1 MNSFTLSRHRG
12 MTLVEML
19 VATVITLI
27 MMGLV
32 AQLFGIMGEGISA
45 SRSIIEMTDQ
55 LRTISHKLRQDLAGI
70 SVDPASANQSDSPS
84 GYLEIIEG
92 PASDSNA
99 TPVRLLADPTFL
111 TADCDDV
118 VMFTAR
124 SLQEPFKGIFKSITN
139 STTSIESPTA
149 EISWFC
155 KRSVQQPA
163 NGPTLYTLYRRQ
175 LLVAAYVGA
184 GVFSANTTNS
194 ISGTLPGM
202 QQVYDVSMHAD
213 GPGEDANGNG
223 IFDLGED
230 ANGNGIFDLG
240 NLYPNSLI
248 DLAKR
253 ENRFMHN
260 LTGISLY
267 PYTASI
273 PSSAGS
279 TNGEILTGDREG
291 EDVVLTNVIAFD
303 VRVFDPEAPIRF
315 SSGFAV
321 TPDVAVTPDDPSFSS
336 GALTSATGAY
346 VDLGWGTTTLT
357 PIGTTFPPSNETA
370 FQGLGIAVKNG
381 ATTNL
386 LSSPTY
392 DTWSL
397 HYEFNGVDDDSNT
410 IVDQGTDGFDNN
422 SNNLVDDAL
431 ERETSPPYPVPL
443 RGIEIRIR
451 CYEPS
456 SRQVRQ
462 VTVRHTFVPH

>member
-124 SLQEPFKGIFKSITN
+124 SLQEPFKGIFN
-139 STTSIESPTA
+139 STTSMESPTA

-155 KRSVQQPA
+155 KQSVQQPA

-184 GVFSANTTNS
+184 GVFSTNTTNS

-213 GPGEDANGNG
+213 GS
-223 IFDLGED
+223 
-230 ANGNGIFDLG
+230 G

-253 ENRFMHN
+253 ENRFLHN
-260 LTGISLY
+260 STGTGVSVAPLNFPFPPVGSFPFIDPLTPPPNPAPATYGQTLTGV
-267 PYTASI
+267 
-273 PSSAGS
+273 
-279 TNGEILTGDREG
+279 REG

-303 VRVFDPEAPIRF
+303 VRVFDPEAPIR
-315 SSGFAV
+315 SSGF
-321 TPDVAVTPDDPSFSS
+321 AVTPDDPSFSS
-336 GALTSATGAY
+336 GALTNATGAY
-346 VDLGWGTTTLT
+346 VDLNWGK
-357 PIGTTFPPSNETA
+357 S
-370 FQGLGIAVKNG
+370 
-381 ATTNL
+381 
-386 LSSPTY
+386 
-392 DTWSL
+392 
-397 HYEFNGVDDDSNT
+397 
-410 IVDQGTDGFDNN
+410 
-422 SNNLVDDAL
+422 
-431 ERETSPPYPVPL
+431 TSPLTIGSLFSKWWNLHHRAFY
-443 RGIEIRIR
+443 
-451 CYEPS
+451 
-456 SRQVRQ
+456 SR
-462 VTVRHTFVPH
+462 HL

>member
-99 TPVRLLADPTFL
+99 TPVRLTADPTFL

-124 SLQEPFKGIFKSITN
+124 SLQEPFKGIFN
-139 STTSIESPTA
+139 STTSMESPTA

-202 QQVYDVSMHAD
+202 QQIYDVSMHAD
-213 GPGEDANGNG
+213 GS
-223 IFDLGED
+223 
-230 ANGNGIFDLG
+230 G

-253 ENRFMHN
+253 ENRFLHN
-260 LTGISLY
+260 STGTGVSVAPLNFPFPPVGSFPFIDPLIPPPDPAPATYGQTLTGV
-267 PYTASI
+267 
-273 PSSAGS
+273 
-279 TNGEILTGDREG
+279 REG

-303 VRVFDPEAPIRF
+303 VRVFDPEAPIR

-321 TPDVAVTPDDPSFSS
+321 TPDDPNFSS
-336 GALTSATGAY
+336 GALTNATGAY
-346 VDLGWGTTTLT
+346 VDLNWGKSTSPLT
-357 PIGTTFPPSNETA
+357 IGSLFPTVGTTA
-370 FQGLGIAVKNG
+370 FQGLGISIQNG
-381 ATTNL
+381 GTFTIGPSTHAI
-386 LSSPTY
+386 Y
-392 DTWSL
+392 DTWSR

-410 IVDQGTDGFDNN
+410 IADQGTDGFDNN
-422 SNNLVDDAL
+422 SNNLVDEAA

>member
-99 TPVRLLADPTFL
+99 TPVRLTADPTFL

-124 SLQEPFKGIFKSITN
+124 SLQEPFKGIFN
-139 STTSIESPTA
+139 STTSMESPTA

-213 GPGEDANGNG
+213 GS
-223 IFDLGED
+223 
-230 ANGNGIFDLG
+230 G

-253 ENRFMHN
+253 ENRFLHN
-260 LTGISLY
+260 STGTGVSVAPLNFPFPPVGSFPFIDPLTPPPNPAPATYGQTLTGV
-267 PYTASI
+267 
-273 PSSAGS
+273 
-279 TNGEILTGDREG
+279 REG

-303 VRVFDPEAPIRF
+303 VRVFDPEAPIR
-315 SSGFAV
+315 SSGF
-321 TPDVAVTPDDPSFSS
+321 AVTPDDPSFSS
-336 GALTSATGAY
+336 GALTNATGAY
-346 VDLGWGTTTLT
+346 VDLNWGKSTSPLT
-357 PIGTTFPPSNETA
+357 IGSLFPAVGTTA
-370 FQGLGIAVKNG
+370 FQGLGISIQNG
-381 ATTNL
+381 GTFTIGPSTHAI
-386 LSSPTY
+386 Y
-392 DTWSL
+392 DTWSR
-397 HYEFNGVDDDSNT
+397 HYEFNGVDDDSDGQT
-410 IVDQGTDGFDNN
+410 DEGTNGLDDDL
-422 SNNLVDDAL
+422 NNLVDEAA

>member
-124 SLQEPFKGIFKSITN
+124 SLQEPFKGIFN
-139 STTSIESPTA
+139 STTSMESPTA

-213 GPGEDANGNG
+213 GS
-223 IFDLGED
+223 
-230 ANGNGIFDLG
+230 G

-253 ENRFMHN
+253 ENRFLHN
-260 LTGISLY
+260 STGTGVSVAPLNFPFPPVGSFPFIDPLTPPLDPAFSTYGQTLTGV
-267 PYTASI
+267 
-273 PSSAGS
+273 
-279 TNGEILTGDREG
+279 REG

-303 VRVFDPEAPIRF
+303 VRVFDPEAPIR
-315 SSGFAV
+315 SSGF
-321 TPDVAVTPDDPSFSS
+321 AVTPDDPSFSS
-336 GALTSATGAY
+336 GALTNATGAY
-346 VDLGWGTTTLT
+346 VDLNWGKSTSPLT
-357 PIGTTFPPSNETA
+357 IGSLFPAVGTTA
-370 FQGLGIAVKNG
+370 FQGLGISIQNSG
-381 ATTNL
+381 AFAYTFGPSTTYAI
-386 LSSPTY
+386 Y
-392 DTWSL
+392 DTWSR

>member
-1 MNSFTLSRHRG
+1 M
-12 MTLVEML
+12 
-19 VATVITLI
+19 
-27 MMGLV
+27 
-32 AQLFGIMGEGISA
+32 
-45 SRSIIEMTDQ
+45 
-55 LRTISHKLRQDLAGI
+55 
-70 SVDPASANQSDSPS
+70 
-84 GYLEIIEG
+84 EIIEG

-99 TPVRLLADPTFL
+99 FPVRLTADPTFL

-184 GVFSANTTNS
+184 GDFSTPPPPPPPPNS
-194 ISGTLPGM
+194 ISGTLPSM

-213 GPGEDANGNG
+213 GS
-223 IFDLGED
+223 
-230 ANGNGIFDLG
+230 G

-253 ENRFMHN
+253 ENRFLHN
-260 LTGISLY
+260 STGTGVSVAPLNFPFPPVGSFPFIDPLTPPLDPAFSTYGQTLTGV
-267 PYTASI
+267 
-273 PSSAGS
+273 
-279 TNGEILTGDREG
+279 REG

-303 VRVFDPEAPIRF
+303 VRVFDPEAPIR
-315 SSGFAV
+315 SSGF
-321 TPDVAVTPDDPSFSS
+321 AVTPDDPSFSS
-336 GALTSATGAY
+336 GALTNATGAY
-346 VDLGWGTTTLT
+346 VDLNWGKSTSPLT
-357 PIGTTFPPSNETA
+357 IGSLFPAVGTTA
-370 FQGLGIAVKNG
+370 FQGLGISIQNG
-381 ATTNL
+381 GTFTIGPSTHAI
-386 LSSPTY
+386 Y
-392 DTWSL
+392 DTWSR

-422 SNNLVDDAL
+422 SNNLVDEAA

>member
-1 MNSFTLSRHRG
+1 
-12 MTLVEML
+12 
-19 VATVITLI
+19 
-27 MMGLV
+27 
-32 AQLFGIMGEGISA
+32 
-45 SRSIIEMTDQ
+45 
-55 LRTISHKLRQDLAGI
+55 
-70 SVDPASANQSDSPS
+70 
-84 GYLEIIEG
+84 
-92 PASDSNA
+92 
-99 TPVRLLADPTFL
+99 
-111 TADCDDV
+111 
-118 VMFTAR
+118 
-124 SLQEPFKGIFKSITN
+124 
-139 STTSIESPTA
+139 
-149 EISWFC
+149 
-155 KRSVQQPA
+155 
-163 NGPTLYTLYRRQ
+163 
-175 LLVAAYVGA
+175 
-184 GVFSANTTNS
+184 
-194 ISGTLPGM
+194 
-202 QQVYDVSMHAD
+202 
-213 GPGEDANGNG
+213 
-223 IFDLGED
+223 
-230 ANGNGIFDLG
+230 
-240 NLYPNSLI
+240 
-248 DLAKR
+248 
-253 ENRFMHN
+253 MHN

>member
-124 SLQEPFKGIFKSITN
+124 SLQEPFKGIFN
-139 STTSIESPTA
+139 STTSMESPTA

-184 GVFSANTTNS
+184 GVFSTNTTNS

-213 GPGEDANGNG
+213 GS
-223 IFDLGED
+223 
-230 ANGNGIFDLG
+230 G

-253 ENRFMHN
+253 ENRFLHN
-260 LTGISLY
+260 STG
-267 PYTASI
+267 
-273 PSSAGS
+273 
-279 TNGEILTGDREG
+279 TG
-291 EDVVLTNVIAFD
+291 VSV
-303 VRVFDPEAPIRF
+303 APLNF
-315 SSGFAV
+315 
-321 TPDVAVTPDDPSFSS
+321 P
-336 GALTSATGAY
+336 
-346 VDLGWGTTTLT
+346 
-357 PIGTTFPPSNETA
+357 FPPVGSFPFIDPLIPPPDPA
-370 FQGLGIAVKNG
+370 P
-381 ATTNL
+381 AT
-386 LSSPTY
+386 
-392 DTWSL
+392 
-397 HYEFNGVDDDSNT
+397 
-410 IVDQGTDGFDNN
+410 
-422 SNNLVDDAL
+422 
-431 ERETSPPYPVPL
+431 
-443 RGIEIRIR
+443 
-451 CYEPS
+451 
-456 SRQVRQ
+456 
-462 VTVRHTFVPH
+462 

>member
-124 SLQEPFKGIFKSITN
+124 SLQEPFKGIFN
-139 STTSIESPTA
+139 STTSMESPTA

-213 GPGEDANGNG
+213 GS
-223 IFDLGED
+223 
-230 ANGNGIFDLG
+230 G

-253 ENRFMHN
+253 ENRFLHN
-260 LTGISLY
+260 NSTGTGVFPFPPVGSFPFIDPLTPPPNPAPATYGQTLTGV
-267 PYTASI
+267 
-273 PSSAGS
+273 
-279 TNGEILTGDREG
+279 REG

-303 VRVFDPEAPIRF
+303 VRVFDPEAPIR

-321 TPDVAVTPDDPSFSS
+321 TPDDPNFSS
-336 GALTSATGAY
+336 GALTNATGAY
-346 VDLGWGTTTLT
+346 VDLNWGKSTSPLT
-357 PIGTTFPPSNETA
+357 IGSLFPAVGTTA
-370 FQGLGIAVKNG
+370 FQGLGISIQNSG
-381 ATTNL
+381 AFAYTFGPSTTYAI
-386 LSSPTY
+386 Y
-392 DTWSL
+392 DTWSR

>member
-99 TPVRLLADPTFL
+99 TPVRLTADPTFL

-124 SLQEPFKGIFKSITN
+124 SLQEPFKGIFN
-139 STTSIESPTA
+139 STTSMESPTA

-184 GVFSANTTNS
+184 GVFSANSNS

-213 GPGEDANGNG
+213 GS
-223 IFDLGED
+223 
-230 ANGNGIFDLG
+230 G

-253 ENRFMHN
+253 ENRFLHN
-260 LTGISLY
+260 STGTGVSVAPLNFPFPPVVSFPFIDPLTPPPNPAPATYGQTLTGV
-267 PYTASI
+267 
-273 PSSAGS
+273 
-279 TNGEILTGDREG
+279 REG

-303 VRVFDPEAPIRF
+303 VRVFDPEAPIR

-321 TPDVAVTPDDPSFSS
+321 TPDDPNFSS
-336 GALTSATGAY
+336 GALTNATGAY
-346 VDLGWGTTTLT
+346 VDLNWGKSTSPLT
-357 PIGTTFPPSNETA
+357 IGSLFPAVGTTA
-370 FQGLGIAVKNG
+370 FQGLGISIQNG
-381 ATTNL
+381 GTFTIGPSTHAI
-386 LSSPTY
+386 Y
-392 DTWSL
+392 DTWSR